1 MPFFHSVP
9 KICIFAKKLLHMYT
23 FHLPTRYNRKQLKN
37 PQYYESTVH
46 LLFVKIPS
54 GMTKRK
60 HL

>member
-9 KICIFAKKLLHMYT
+9 KICIF